1 MLEVG
6 VELFLKIG
14 WRLYISIKIKLL
26 NLVIHCNFVAQNAL
40 LEGEL
45 CEKLLVHSDAH
56 LAHL

>member
-1 MLEVG
+1 

-14 WRLYISIKIKLL
+14 CRLYISIKIKLL